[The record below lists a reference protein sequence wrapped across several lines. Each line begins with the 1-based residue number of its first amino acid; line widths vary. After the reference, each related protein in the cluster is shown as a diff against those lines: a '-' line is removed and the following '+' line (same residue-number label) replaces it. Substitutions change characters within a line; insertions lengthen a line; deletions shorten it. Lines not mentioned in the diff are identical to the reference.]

1 MPAEVFVDTSILFY
15 ALTQGADER
24 HVLARAKVATLWD
37 KPGIAAVSVQ
47 VLQELHVNLVRK
59 AGLTA
64 AESVERVSPYFAWP
78 VVDNDR
84 VLLERAF
91 ELQVRSRLSFWD
103 AAIVAAAQRAGA
115 RELWSEDLHA
125 GQAFKQVKVTN
136 PLV

>member
-15 ALTQGADER
+15 AMTRGDDDR
-24 HVLARAKVATLWD
+24 HALARAKVVALWQT
-37 KPGIAAVSVQ
+37 PGAASVSVQ

-64 AESVERVSPYFAWP
+64 AESVELVSPYFAWP

-115 RELWSEDLHA
+115 RELWSEDLPT
-125 GQAFKQVKVTN
+125 GQAFEHVTVRN